1 MTEETVEQKPSITIN
16 DVQISVDDLPEEA
29 RGIFGRLQ
37 RLNQKKANIVLD
49 LEEIQAGIN
58 FFSNRIVDIVNE
70 DNAPAVNGEGEE
82 ESNTESEDS
91 EQMCAE
97 KETSLVEKCGYCK
110 AQIKFWVCSH
120 TTRVRI

>member
-1 MTEETVEQKPSITIN
+1 MTEETVEQKPFITID

-70 DNAPAVNGEGEE
+70 DKETTPVNGEE
-82 ESNTESEDS
+82 ESSSESDEDS
-91 EQMCAE
+91 E
-97 KETSLVEKCGYCK
+97 
-110 AQIKFWVCSH
+110 
-120 TTRVRI
+120 

>member
-1 MTEETVEQKPSITIN
+1 MTEETVEQKPFITIN

-70 DNAPAVNGEGEE
+70 DNSPAVNGEGEE
-82 ESNTESEDS
+82 ESSSESEEDS
-91 EQMCAE
+91 E
-97 KETSLVEKCGYCK
+97 
-110 AQIKFWVCSH
+110 
-120 TTRVRI
+120 